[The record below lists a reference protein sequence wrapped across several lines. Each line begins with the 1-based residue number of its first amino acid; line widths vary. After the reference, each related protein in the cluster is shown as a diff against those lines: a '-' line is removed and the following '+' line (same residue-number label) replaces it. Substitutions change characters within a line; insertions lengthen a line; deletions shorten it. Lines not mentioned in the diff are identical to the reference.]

1 MPPSSSQTSD
11 EKIDYYALL
20 EVEKTSSTADIRKAY
35 RKLALK
41 WHPDKN
47 PGEQEFATKKFKKI
61 SEAYEVLSDDE
72 KRRIYDK
79 GPKEQNTENTDITTI
94 RMTLRMMN
102 LKTSFRFPILY
113 FGTLLKYFESFLEG

>member
-47 PGEQEFATKKFKKI
+47 PGEQVGRCNLFLNHFRLVFK
-61 SEAYEVLSDDE
+61 YRLLVTYLCL
-72 KRRIYDK
+72 
-79 GPKEQNTENTDITTI
+79 NT
-94 RMTLRMMN
+94 
-102 LKTSFRFPILY
+102 
-113 FGTLLKYFESFLEG
+113 